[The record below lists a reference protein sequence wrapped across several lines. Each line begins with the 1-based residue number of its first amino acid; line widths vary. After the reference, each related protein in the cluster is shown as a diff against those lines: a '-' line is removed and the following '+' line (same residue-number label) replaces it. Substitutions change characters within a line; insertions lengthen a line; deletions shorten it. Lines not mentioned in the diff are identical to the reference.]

1 MSEKHYLIS
10 EASRKV
16 CVEAH
21 VLRYWEEELGLVIP
35 RNELG
40 HRYYTE
46 ELIHTFQ
53 NIKKLKEQGYQ
64 LKAVRALLP
73 KLLEGEQTDE
83 LALPAELTPASA
95 EEREVALREEKMN
108 QFQFLMQEIMEQAL
122 ERKAET
128 LSGALGRGVSQ
139 EISTQVSER
148 LLKEMDYQMRER
160 EEREE
165 ARYQQ
170 LDETIRSIQRGRA
183 EAAAAKV
190 IPIRDGKQKKK
201 LFGRKKEKKA

>member
-1 MSEKHYLIS
+1 M
-10 EASRKV
+10 
-16 CVEAH
+16 
-21 VLRYWEEELGLVIP
+21 
-35 RNELG
+35 
-40 HRYYTE
+40 
-46 ELIHTFQ
+46 
-53 NIKKLKEQGYQ
+53 
-64 LKAVRALLP
+64 
-73 KLLEGEQTDE
+73 
-83 LALPAELTPASA
+83 
-95 EEREVALREEKMN
+95 ALREEKMN

-128 LSGALGRGVSQ
+128 LSGALGRSVSQ